1 MKKLGYLTS
10 WVHRLT
16 SWDGRT
22 YESGWEPL
30 RFAVSG
36 RLTFRVTVLDRR
48 GCSRFLFVFRHL
60 RITLLR
66 FSDARLT
73 NWVVGYPS
81 AFNSALNALIS
92 YVAHDTKVRISMYG
106 LHG

>member
-1 MKKLGYLTS
+1 MKKLRYLTS

-22 YESGWEPL
+22 YESGWKVL
-30 RFAVSG
+30 RFAVLG
-36 RLTFRVTVLDRR
+36 RLTFRVTVLFYRN
-48 GCSRFLFVFRHL
+48 CSRFLFIFKHL
-60 RITLLR
+60 RITLLQP
-66 FSDARLT
+66 SDARLT
-73 NWVVGYPS
+73 NWVVGHPS
-81 AFNSALNALIS
+81 AFNSAPKALIS

>member
-10 WVHRLT
+10 WVHWLT

-22 YESGWEPL
+22 YESGWEVL

-36 RLTFRVTVLDRR
+36 RLTFRVTVLDYRS
-48 GCSRFLFVFRHL
+48 CSRFLFVFKHL
-60 RITLLR
+60 RITLVR
-66 FSDARLT
+66 SSDARLT
-73 NWVVGYPS
+73 NWVVGFPS
-81 AFNSALNALIS
+81 AFNYAPNALIS

>member
-1 MKKLGYLTS
+1 MKKLRDLTS

-16 SWDGRT
+16 SWDGRA
-22 YESGWEPL
+22 YESGWEVL

-36 RLTFRVTVLDRR
+36 RLTFRVTLLDDRS
-48 GCSRFLFVFRHL
+48 CPRFLFVFRYL

-66 FSDARLT
+66 SSDARLT
-73 NWVVGYPS
+73 NWVVGYLS
-81 AFNSALNALIS
+81 TFKSALNALIS